1 MSGKKAAKTTVWT
14 TPDGQAITE
23 EDAARPAQAFEDD
36 DAALEGVQ
44 VTFPRKAGRPSLAG
58 GSGTSPQVT
67 FRLSPSVRERA
78 ERLAAERG
86 TTVSALAREALEQL
100 VRKAG

>member
-23 EDAARPAQAFEDD
+23 DDAARLAQEFEDD
-36 DAALEGVQ
+36 DAALEGVEI
-44 VTFPRKAGRPSLAG
+44 TFPRKAGRPSLAG

-67 FRLSPSVRERA
+67 FRLSPSVRDHRVGTGA
-78 ERLAAERG
+78 GGVGAARQEGRM
-86 TTVSALAREALEQL
+86 S
-100 VRKAG
+100 KSSSH

>member
-14 TPDGQAITE
+14 RPDGQVITE
-23 EDAARPAQAFEDD
+23 EDAARLAQAFEDD
-36 DAALEGVQ
+36 DAALEGVEI
-44 VTFPRKAGRPSLAG
+44 TFPRKAGRPSLAG

-67 FRLSPSVRERA
+67 FRVSRSVRERA
-78 ERLAAERG
+78 ERLASERG
-86 TTVSALAREALEQL
+86 TTVSALTREALEQL

>member
-1 MSGKKAAKTTVWT
+1 MSSPPGVLELPKRQSLAA
-14 TPDGQAITE
+14 QSAAAI
-23 EDAARPAQAFEDD
+23 
-36 DAALEGVQ
+36 
-44 VTFPRKAGRPSLAG
+44 RKAGRPSLAG

-67 FRLSPSVRERA
+67 FRLSPSVREQA
-78 ERLAAERG
+78 ERLAANRG